1 MTRFREWSDA
11 RESRVRSSRVRQTH
25 LPVVLAGVLPGTRH
39 GHRAVKSHG
48 SQLPACLS
56 STELRRP

>member
-25 LPVVLAGVLPGTRH
+25 LPVVLAGVLPGTKD
-39 GHRAVKSHG
+39 GHRAVNSHG